1 MDKVSLAAVLQNP
14 AMTTTWLTESG
25 FRNMIASAA
34 NLRQVATLWEAAPR
48 TSNLLGLLETLL
60 PDVSDP
66 DAALNHLERFLS
78 FHDTA
83 QSSEDENDRS
93 VLLDQMLA
101 QDAAALLGMLTLFSS
116 SQYLADQLVNAP
128 EQYPELRKNRGARCA
143 REVLD
148 ARLNPLMEAAET
160 TEEAMQ
166 ALRQFKHQQTLRI
179 AYGDLVSGHRV
190 ELVAEQI
197 SYLAEAL
204 CQGAF
209 AWAVRQLKSTT
220 GVPRKRDGSESQFVI
235 LAMGKLGGREL
246 NYSSDIDLLMIY
258 EQDGFIE
265 SPAGGKTSRTNEQF
279 FEKLTQTIVKL
290 LNEDTALGRA
300 YRVDMRLRPH
310 GSRGKIC
317 PSLRTVLRYYDLQGR
332 TWERQ
337 ALIKAR
343 AIAGDIALGQGMLHQ
358 LSHWVYRPQP

>member
-93 VLLDQMLA
+93 ALLDQMLA
-101 QDAAALLGMLTLFSS
+101 QDTAALLGMLTLFSS

-128 EQYPELRKNRGARCA
+128 EQYSELRKNRGARCA

-160 TEEAMQ
+160 TEEVMQ
-166 ALRQFKHQQTLRI
+166 ALRQFKHQQTCLLYTSPSPR
-179 AYGDLVSGHRV
+179 DLS
-190 ELVAEQI
+190 
-197 SYLAEAL
+197 
-204 CQGAF
+204 
-209 AWAVRQLKSTT
+209 
-220 GVPRKRDGSESQFVI
+220 
-235 LAMGKLGGREL
+235 
-246 NYSSDIDLLMIY
+246 
-258 EQDGFIE
+258 
-265 SPAGGKTSRTNEQF
+265 TSR
-279 FEKLTQTIVKL
+279 
-290 LNEDTALGRA
+290 
-300 YRVDMRLRPH
+300 M
-310 GSRGKIC
+310 
-317 PSLRTVLRYYDLQGR
+317 PSS
-332 TWERQ
+332 
-337 ALIKAR
+337 A
-343 AIAGDIALGQGMLHQ
+343 
-358 LSHWVYRPQP
+358 